1 MMFLMAL
8 PVLVVNHIPAA
19 FRSFI
24 SCTISLITTEDP
36 CPSEHRCA
44 SDFEPP
50 LKAFRPEQVEISV
63 PKKMCSQ
70 NNIYGCMFWLT
81 QKVGASFHIFAVE
94 ESKVFPLC
102 KSLCCKASSS
112 WPLLIINAAA
122 GTAAF
127 VLLLWEQNAALFSTC
142 KSPYVGTLPCSLQTQ
157 RVTAAHLLQSLGQ
170 PAHALGI
177 GRKTVSIDH
186 FPVLPGNVGWQFCRM

>member
-1 MMFLMAL
+1 MESSPSPCKLDHGGLEPNAVAIYEEVMYRMLPLIHSSQKIMMFLMAL

-112 WPLLIINAAA
+112 
-122 GTAAF
+122 
-127 VLLLWEQNAALFSTC
+127 
-142 KSPYVGTLPCSLQTQ
+142 
-157 RVTAAHLLQSLGQ
+157 
-170 PAHALGI
+170 
-177 GRKTVSIDH
+177 
-186 FPVLPGNVGWQFCRM
+186 